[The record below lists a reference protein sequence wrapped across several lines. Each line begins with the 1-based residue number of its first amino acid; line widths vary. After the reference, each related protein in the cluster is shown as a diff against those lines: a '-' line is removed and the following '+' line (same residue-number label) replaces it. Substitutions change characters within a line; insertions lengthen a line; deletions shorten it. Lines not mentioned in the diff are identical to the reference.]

1 MAYEDEPIME
11 LLEQTRGAAEKL
23 IEERNY
29 LRNFANIDPLTGLN
43 NRRALDRIRD
53 FTGVLMLDIDDFK
66 SINDTYGHDKGDE
79 VIKKI
84 ASIIQRTTRAKDC
97 VCRLGG
103 DEFAAIFVECPHDV
117 IRERA
122 ELIGATV
129 RETVTLENPTR
140 NVTTSI
146 GFATNEFNTSLD
158 LIMKQADLALYESKR
173 SGKDKI
179 TEFVPKLPAVIKEE
193 EGISFKH

>member
-1 MAYEDEPIME
+1 MAYEDEPIMD

-117 IRERA
+117 IKERA

-140 NVTTSI
+140 HVTTSI
-146 GFATNEFNTSLD
+146 GFATNEFNTSLE
-158 LIMKQADLALYESKR
+158 LIMKQADLALYESKK

-179 TEFVPKLPAVIKEE
+179 TEFIPKLPAVIKEE
-193 EGISFKH
+193 GISFKH